1 MILCT
6 NGVTI
11 VLTVT
16 TVILY
21 TTKSTIT
28 VIIIQ
33 TSEQLKELRTETS
46 KRLGNVEDSELTV
59 ATLAEQI
66 KKKDIVSDCEYWR
79 LFESPCT
86 HDIHNKTMMMTIQEL
101 DKLMTEIFEL
111 RKKLANSDEDSV
123 DSSAD
128 ADTTVNR
135 DNWWV

>member
-11 VLTVT
+11 ALTVT

-79 LFESPCT
+79 LFESPCA